1 MATTLAKPAHL
12 DRPQPGLVVRRKRRE
27 RGPLERRRARVGLL
41 FISPWLVGF
50 LLFYLLPMVAS
61 AFFST
66 LSFQLATPDEAEFIG
81 FGNWQRALFN
91 DPNMWRAWIVTLRFA
106 VINLPIGL
114 AVAFAFAILL
124 NSRYLVSRN
133 IFRTLFYAPAVVPF
147 IASTL
152 IFSQILNSQTGW
164 VNRMISVLGVDATGV
179 DGVRWLDN
187 PSLIPLTYTFIGIWG
202 LGNAILINLAG
213 LQGVPT
219 VLYESASIDGAG
231 WWRRMWHITIPMVS
245 PVIFYN
251 LVLGLV
257 GLLQYFL
264 QPFVLNGTSGYPQGA
279 TNFYMIYFYKQ
290 AFQFAQMGYGA
301 TLAWI
306 LFFVAL
312 LLTIITFGTA
322 RSWVYYSAEET

>member
-1 MATTLAKPAHL
+1 MATTMVKPAGWGRL
-12 DRPQPGLVVRRKRRE
+12 RRDRTRPKRQE
-27 RGPLERRRARVGLL
+27 IGPLERRRARAGLL

-81 FGNWQRALFN
+81 LGNWQRALFN
-91 DPNMWRAWIVTLRFA
+91 DPNVWRAWIVTLRFA

-114 AVAFAFAILL
+114 VVAFGFALLL
-124 NSRYLVSRN
+124 NSDYLRSRN
-133 IFRTLFYAPAVVPF
+133 LFRTLFYAPSVVPF

-164 VNRMISVLGVDATGV
+164 VNRLISFLFGIDATGV
-179 DGVRWLDN
+179 DGIRWLDN
-187 PSLIPLTYTFIGIWG
+187 PTLIPLTYTFIGIWG

-219 VLYESASIDGAG
+219 ALYESASIDGAG
-231 WWRRMWHITIPMVS
+231 WWRRMWHITVPMVS

-312 LLTIITFGTA
+312 AITIVVFGTA
-322 RSWVYYSAEET
+322 RSWVYYSAEQT